1 MSDAA
6 APAPSRAALIYN
18 PIKVDFSE
26 LSEEILRQSAKAG
39 WATPLFLETT
49 VEDLGQQVT
58 AEARELGATHILVAG
73 GDGTVRAAMEAL
85 SGTEVPLT
93 IIPSGTGNLLA
104 RNLHLPLNRRHEVIA
119 ATFSGTATPVDVG
132 FAEVER
138 STGRTERH
146 GFVVM
151 AGMGLDAAMIQ
162 NTSDKMK
169 ERVGWIA
176 YVSGAARSL
185 KGAKPFRTTYQLAG
199 HREHSGKVHSILFA
213 NCGQLPGGIALLPDA
228 SIVDGLLDVAV
239 FKPTG
244 LFGWLFVWRTVWWD
258 HSVLSRFRAG
268 RTLAKRRAGNSTHV
282 HFLQG
287 RSLEAVATEPQP
299 IELDGDEFGEAVRMR
314 CFVEPGAV
322 TVMLPTSHKNA
333 ADARL

>member
-1 MSDAA
+1 MSDARGA
-6 APAPSRAALIYN
+6 GSQRAALIYN
-18 PIKVDFSE
+18 PIKVDFSV
-26 LSEEILRQSAKAG
+26 LSEELLSQCANAG

-49 VEDLGQQVT
+49 VDDLGQRVT
-58 AEARELGATHILVAG
+58 REAISLGATHILVAG
-73 GDGTVRAAMEAL
+73 GDGTVRAVMETLADAD
-85 SGTEVPLT
+85 VPLT
-93 IIPSGTGNLLA
+93 IVPSGTGNLLA
-104 RNLHLPLNRRHEVIA
+104 RNLRLPLNRPQDAIA
-119 ATFSGTATPVDVG
+119 ATFAGSSIAVDVG
-132 FAEVER
+132 FAEVDR
-138 STGRTERH
+138 AAGHTERH

-162 NTSDKMK
+162 NTSAKMK
-169 ERVGWIA
+169 KRVGWIA

-185 KGAKPFRTTYQLAG
+185 RDAEPFKATYQLAG

-213 NCGQLPGGIALLPDA
+213 NCGQLPAGIALLPDA
-228 SIVDGLLDVAV
+228 SITDGLLDVAV

-244 LFGWLFVWRTVWWD
+244 PLGWLFVWRTVWWD

-287 RSLEAVATEPQP
+287 RWLEASTTEPQP
-299 IELDGDEFGEAVRMR
+299 IELDGDEFGEAVRLR

-322 TVMLPTSHKNA
+322 TVMVPPGHKNTE
-333 ADARL
+333 DPHG